1 MNKQKVLLEQE
12 VRIFK
17 TSDLAVL
24 WEIENKNTLWTTIK
38 RYIERSILYKIHKGL
53 YSTMPLERLDKYEL
67 GCAASGQLS
76 YVSAETVLQN
86 SGIIMQNITQI
97 TLFGKKKKQ
106 FEIGGTAY
114 LCRHLNERFLLNRA
128 GIEDNWQFSV
138 ATPERAMADILHIN
152 KQYYFDNEMAI
163 NKKKLSTISREV
175 GYK

>member
-12 VRIFK
+12 VRIFR

-38 RYIERSILYKIHKGL
+38 RYIEKSILYKIHKGL
-53 YSTMPLERLDKYEL
+53 YSTMPLGKLDKYEL
-67 GCAASGQLS
+67 GCAVSGQLS

-86 SGIIMQNITQI
+86 FGVIMQNVTQI
-97 TLFGKKKKQ
+97 TLFGRKKKQ

-114 LCRHLNERFLLNRA
+114 LCRYLHEKFLLNRT
-128 GIEDNWQFSV
+128 GIKDNWQFSV
-138 ATPERAMADILHIN
+138 ATPERAMTDILHIN

-163 NKKKLSTISREV
+163 NKKKLNIISREV